1 MAAHGPYHLRRRCAA
16 PVSCMRVELDFL
28 DGCLAVLQDLRAGVS
43 PASLIS
49 PASGAPSA
57 TLNLRSITVDT
68 FAVAVRERPLASD
81 VQDAL
86 ISLFER
92 AVQRLKTTFSQHFT
106 DAQSRWGASRAH
118 ALPLLHELFETQC
131 AMAVQET
138 QETILGFV
146 DERLDAYMA
155 EANASHP
162 WPRPHNAKAIAILET
177 AFQHAPNITQA
188 EKYKLADATGL
199 QPRQVTIWVRVH
211 LTQFQNRRNRRTG
224 SRRPLKRVGG
234 RSPAARPRTPPS
246 LAPVPL
252 ARRKDMPET
261 VASSQG
267 SSELSDASVP
277 VPPTSADASA
287 KVELG
292 LDAPGV
298 EWAPSSPEPLA
309 PMDLP
314 LLGPPPPCPIPEPVA
329 NAPAALSLDDL
340 LVMDNARQCLVFSPL
355 DPLPR
360 LDFADL
366 HLDLE
371 TLEHALGLARPSPS
385 LPSLCTI
392 PSVPYDE
399 LAAAQALMAQPLSVA
414 DEIVAHA
421 QAEGWSFGD
430 LVTPMRMPPGLHA
443 TSELERLAVHLEG
456 HLHSPLRQRYEPMR
470 TSAPV
475 TGPPRWLPMPCFG
488 DPSEAGV
495 AATGK

>member
-1 MAAHGPYHLRRRCAA
+1 
-16 PVSCMRVELDFL
+16 MRVELDFL

-57 TLNLRSITVDT
+57 TLNLRSITVDA
-68 FAVAVRERPLASD
+68 FAAAVRERPLASD

-86 ISLFER
+86 LSLFER
-92 AVQRLKTTFSQHFT
+92 AVQRLKSTFSQHFA

-131 AMAVQET
+131 VMAVQET
-138 QETILGFV
+138 QDTILSFV
-146 DERLDAYMA
+146 DERLDAYMT
-155 EANASHP
+155 EANSSHP

-188 EKYKLADATGL
+188 EKYKLAEATGL
-199 QPRQVTIWVRVH
+199 QPRQVTIWVRAP

-234 RSPAARPRTPPS
+234 RSQVARPRTPPR

-252 ARRKDMPET
+252 ARRKDVAET
-261 VASSQG
+261 VSSSQG
-267 SSELSDASVP
+267 SSEPSEPSMP
-277 VPPTSADASA
+277 IPPTSADATA

-292 LDAPGV
+292 LDAPGM

-309 PMDLP
+309 PMELP
-314 LLGPPPPCPIPEPVA
+314 LLGPPPLCPIPEPVA

-355 DPLPR
+355 DSLPR

-366 HLDLE
+366 HLDME
-371 TLEHALGLARPSPS
+371 TLEQALGLARPGPS
-385 LPSLCTI
+385 LPSLCTV

-399 LAAAQALMAQPLSVA
+399 LAAAQALLAQPLSVA

-421 QAEGWSFGD
+421 QAEGWSCGD
-430 LVTPMRMPPGLHA
+430 LVTHMRMTPRLHPS
-443 TSELERLAVHLEG
+443 SELERLAVHLEG
-456 HLHSPLRQRYEPMR
+456 HLHSPLRPRYEPMR

-475 TGPPRWLPMPCFG
+475 TGPPRWLSMPCMG
-488 DPSEAGV
+488 DPGEPGV